1 MKSRI
6 VIAALLCAVLFTSAY
21 PLQAAHLSPFHQG
34 PQGEPVASQQGA
46 LQHDLNDALGRPA
59 AEAAPSWGAT
69 SEEHVPLG
77 AIPAKSGVP
86 GLDSGLSKLSTLSA
100 QGELRTLASIEEAGK
115 AQGLTVKD
123 GRVRVAIAV
132 EDGALDTIRSLAAS
146 LGGTIE
152 ASYESTLQS
161 VVPPSALALLSDA
174 PGVRFIY
181 SPPAPITLGPPQ
193 AGQVSEG
200 VQWMGLEPWQRA
212 GMQGQGIK
220 IAITDTGF
228 DAYWNLLGTELPR
241 DVIIKSF
248 RADGDITGNGD
259 AHGTAVAEI
268 VYDVAPEAIFYL
280 VNFST
285 EVELGNAVDYLIQ
298 QNVHVISSSVGWPG
312 TAYGDGRGSVSD
324 IVQKAEAAGIV
335 WVQAAGNF
343 GNTHWTGYFND
354 PDGNGFHSYTA
365 TDEGNTIF
373 LRRLT
378 PNDERV
384 FRVDVFL
391 TWDDWTT
398 FSEDFDLFLFR
409 GESVVAQS
417 TAFQNGK
424 FPPVEHIV
432 YTTAAQG
439 DYWIAIQRFRATRRV
454 KLDILVT
461 VDYNLEHKVPGES
474 IVIPGDAPAALT
486 VGAVE
491 DGTLNPR
498 IYSSQGPTKAGVIK
512 PDMVAPDQVTTF
524 TYGPQ
529 GFTGTSAS
537 APYVA
542 GAAALLKQA
551 KPSLKPAEI
560 RAALAMNAQGPGF
573 SQRNNAVGA
582 GRVFMGDVPG
592 RVFFP
597 MVPKQAQLIAEP

>member
-1 MKSRI
+1 MKFRI
-6 VIAALLCAVLFTSAY
+6 AIAALLCVVLLTSAY
-21 PLQAAHLSPFHQG
+21 PLQAAHLSLFRQG
-34 PQGEPVASQQGA
+34 PQGEPAASQKR
-46 LQHDLNDALGRPA
+46 LQKHNLDDALGQSV
-59 AEAAPSWGAT
+59 AETTPSRGAT
-69 SEEHVPLG
+69 SDEQVPLG
-77 AIPAKSGVP
+77 AIPAKSGLP

-100 QGELRTLASIEEAGK
+100 QGELHTLASIEEAGK
-115 AQGLTVKD
+115 AQGLTVTD
-123 GRVRVAIAV
+123 GRVRVAIDV
-132 EDGALDTIRSLAAS
+132 EDGALDTVLSLVGS
-146 LGGTIE
+146 WGGTTE

-161 VVPPSALALLSDA
+161 IVTPSALAPLSSA

-181 SPPAPITLGPPQ
+181 SPPAPINLAPPQ

-212 GMQGQGIK
+212 GMQGQGVK
-220 IAITDTGF
+220 IAIADTGF
-228 DAYWNLLGTELPR
+228 DAYWNFLGTELPR
-241 DVIIKSF
+241 NVIVKSF

-259 AHGTAVAEI
+259 PHGTAVAEI
-268 VYDVAPEAIFYL
+268 VYDIVPEATFYL

-298 QNVHVISSSVGWPG
+298 QNVHIISSSVGWPG
-312 TAYGDGRGSVSD
+312 TAYGDGRGSVND

-343 GNTHWTGYFND
+343 GNTHWSGFFSD
-354 PDGNGFHSYTA
+354 PDGNGFENYTA
-365 TDEGNTIF
+365 TDEGNTVF
-373 LRRLT
+373 LRRVT

-384 FRVDVFL
+384 FRVDIFL

-409 GESVVAQS
+409 GDSVVAQS

-439 DYWIAIQRFRATRRV
+439 DYWIAVQRFRATRRV
-454 KLDILVT
+454 KLDLLLT
-461 VDYNLEHKVPGES
+461 VDYNIEHKVPGES
-474 IVIPGDAPAALT
+474 IVIPGDSPAALT

-491 DGTLNPR
+491 NGTLNPR

-512 PDMVAPDQVTTF
+512 PDLVAPDQVTTF
-524 TYGPQ
+524 SYGPQ

-542 GAAALLKQA
+542 GAAALLKQS
-551 KPSLKPAEI
+551 KPGLKPAEI
-560 RAALAMNAQGPGF
+560 RAALAWNAQGPGP
-573 SQRNNAVGA
+573 SQRNNVVGA
-582 GRVFMGDVPG
+582 GRVFMGEVPG

-597 MVPKQAQLIAEP
+597 IVPKQAQLIAEP